1 MKKKWM
7 SLRSKYKAPLGFAGI
22 LLLLGLA
29 FSYAMFQGGFVSW
42 FLFYS
47 VLPFVLYSIM
57 MAFYPA
63 DRLSARRTISKE
75 MLMAGEELTVTISIK
90 KKSNFPL
97 FYMVI
102 EDLIPDAL
110 QKVAHTAGNAHQQQS
125 RVLLF
130 PLFKKEMTFTYKIE
144 PAPRG
149 VFELDAIAL
158 KTGDLF
164 GFVHRK
170 AVVKTLDKV
179 FVYPRYQEIERWEVG
194 KMLQSGSKQAGRRS
208 MTDYTSTVSVREYA
222 PGDRMAW
229 LHWKAS
235 ARSNKLLT
243 KVFEHQR
250 NDDFCIVLDQSA
262 KSYGRHTWLF
272 ERAVSFAASLS
283 HYSISKGGAI
293 GLENLEGG
301 DGIAISSGVEQ
312 QWRILHALAK
322 VEPEMKDTFDE
333 VLKRH
338 FLSGSLEGKTA
349 VIISSRLDEVM
360 VRILEMAAVR
370 NANILFFFI
379 AADMK
384 LSALDLTLLNRLNHA
399 SIPATAIIGPDFSES
414 LKAGVT
420 YATV

>member
-1 MKKKWM
+1 MKKRWM
-7 SLRSKYKAPLGFAGI
+7 ALRSKYKAPLGFAGI
-22 LLLLGLA
+22 LLLLALA

-57 MAFYPA
+57 MGFYPTG
-63 DRLSARRTISKE
+63 RLSATREISKE
-75 MLMAGEELTVTISIK
+75 MLMAGEELIVTIKIRR
-90 KKSNFPL
+90 KSNFPL

-102 EDLIPDAL
+102 EDLIPDSL
-110 QKVAHTAGNAHQQQS
+110 KKVAHAAGKAHQQQS

-130 PLFKKEMTFTYKIE
+130 PLFKKEMTFTYRIE

-149 VFELDAIAL
+149 VFEFDAIAL

-170 AVVKTLDKV
+170 AVVMQPDKV
-179 FVYPRYQEIERWEVG
+179 FVYPRYQEIERWEAG
-194 KMLQSGSKQAGRRS
+194 KMQQSGSKKAGRRS
-208 MTDYTSTVSVREYA
+208 LSDFTSSVSVREYV

-250 NDDFCIVLDQSA
+250 NDDYCLVLDQSA
-262 KSYGRHTWLF
+262 KSYGSQSWLF
-272 ERAVSFAASLS
+272 ERGVSFTASLS

-293 GLENLEGG
+293 GLENLKGG
-301 DGIAISSGVEQ
+301 DGVAIASGTEQ
-312 QWRILHALAK
+312 QWRVLHELAK
-322 VEPEMKDTFDE
+322 VEHDMKEPFDE
-333 VLKRH
+333 ALRRH
-338 FLSGSLEGKTA
+338 FLSGALEGKTA
-349 VIISSRLDEVM
+349 VIISPRLDENVVKM
-360 VRILEMAAVR
+360 LEMTAVR
-370 NANILFFFI
+370 NANLLFFYL
-379 AADMK
+379 APDRK
-384 LSALDLTLLNRLNHA
+384 LTAGELTFLNRMNHA
-399 SIPATAIIGPDFSES
+399 SIYATAINGPDFSES